1 MQDFLKQAAAQF
13 GISEKQAGNATGGI
27 LNVLKSHTGGSKFDD
42 LIGKLPGAQ
51 DLMKQVG
58 GGAGGKSEGGLGGML
73 GSVGN
78 LLGGKAGGALSLAGI
93 LDGTGLKLDDMGS
106 FVGKLVDYMKG
117 KAGSDLVEKLLSKAP
132 ELSGL
137 LKVLK

>member
-1 MQDFLKQAAAQF
+1 MQDFLKQAASQF

-27 LNVLKSHTGGSKFDD
+27 LNILKEHSGGSKFQD
-42 LIGKLPGAQ
+42 LMGKLPGAEG
-51 DLMKQVG
+51 LMKQATGGGSGGDSGGIMGAVG
-58 GGAGGKSEGGLGGML
+58 G
-73 GSVGN
+73 
-78 LLGGKAGGALSLAGI
+78 LLGGKAGNALSLAGI
-93 LDGTGLKLDDMGS
+93 LQGTGLKMDDMGS

-117 KAGSDLVEKLLSKAP
+117 KAGGDLVDKLIGKAP